1 MVENKTCKLKND
13 CEKVKVANNSAYFIK
28 KFEENNYSQS
38 VIEAVINAIQAHAT
52 NINVGTYSGLHDEQ
66 CLGYEN
72 KLATEG
78 DTICGFKIE
87 DNGDGLTEENCKAI
101 TEWNCDH
108 KENIGCEGVGRANYL
123 KTFNKTTIISFV
135 NSKKKSLNFTATS
148 EYKDI
153 ITTDIKP
160 EDVTKYELTKNEAG
174 TYETKTILTLTGIK
188 NNIKNRD
195 LTYHKDQF
203 FETIYDKVKLFLFLN
218 NDKDITINIDGK
230 TIKTDDVK
238 FEEPLKFTIKKE
250 KETKAFTLWYSI
262 RPSTKTDFETHICY
276 NKFSVGKMTTKPLSL
291 DEDKF
296 KVEKHEIIL
305 VLEGDDIKEGEN
317 VKYKNFI
324 AERLTNN
331 HGLRREENGDL
342 FNGYVSWQDV
352 RKEVEKQL
360 EKLYNNKF
368 PNRSEDIKKE
378 INRNKNKYIWLN
390 DYFDEKNIKPKQAI
404 KKYIE
409 EQIDI
414 LEKQEKD
421 ITENDINKMVNTN
434 LVAYIQ
440 WREKQLL
447 KLEADFNNPKTKE
460 NAIHNWFAPMK
471 KEVEHDDLLNNKMWA
486 LDDKFM
492 LFDKCYSDKQL
503 NQISKDVY
511 NMYKTKFNDELKIN
525 NEEEANIRRP
535 DIALLKMQDGQ
546 ERLVLIEFKRPNA
559 DWFDYGKGLM
569 QLEYY
574 AEYFARK
581 HNILYPFA
589 FLIVNDLESNKDLLS
604 HLQKFYQLI
613 YNSGNF
619 KMYQNG
625 IPLNNPDKTD
635 ASGRMEVIG
644 QVNIQVISSQAMIS
658 DAKTRNQTF
667 INIIKKSKGL
677 L

>member
-1 MVENKTCKLKND
+1 MCCKLKND
-13 CEKVKVANNSAYFIK
+13 VEDVKVSNNSAYFIK

-52 NINVGTYSGLHDEQ
+52 NINVGTYSALYDEQ
-66 CLGYEN
+66 GLGYEN
-72 KLATEG
+72 KLATEC

-123 KTFNKTTIISFV
+123 KTFNSTKIISFV
-135 NSKKKSLNFTATS
+135 ENKKKSLNFTATS

-160 EDVTKYELTKNEAG
+160 EDVEKYELEKDEDEKYKN
-174 TYETKTILTLTGIK
+174 KTILELNGIK
-188 NNIKNRD
+188 KNIKNRD
-195 LTYHKDQF
+195 LTYKKDQLF
-203 FETIYDKVKLFLFLN
+203 KIIYDKVKLFLFLN
-218 NDKDITINIDGK
+218 NDTDIIINIDGK

-238 FEEPLKFTIKKE
+238 FEKPINFTIQKE
-250 KETKAFTLWYSI
+250 QETKAFTLWYSI
-262 RPSTKTDFETHICY
+262 RSSTKTSFETHICY
-276 NKFSVGKMTTKPLSL
+276 NKFSVGKMTTKPLKI
-291 DEDKF
+291 DEDKWRVD
-296 KVEKHEIIL
+296 KTEILL
-305 VLEGDDIKEGEN
+305 VLEGQDIQKGDK

-324 AERLTNN
+324 AERITNN
-331 HGLRREENGDL
+331 HELRTEENGDL
-342 FNGYVSWQDV
+342 FNGYVSWKDV
-352 RKEVEKQL
+352 REEIEKQL
-360 EKLYNNKF
+360 EKLYNAKF
-368 PNRSEDIKKE
+368 PNRLEDIQRE
-378 INRNKNKYIWLN
+378 INENKNKYIWLN
-390 DYFDEKNIKPKQAI
+390 DYFDEKTIKPKQAV
-404 KKYIE
+404 KKYID

-414 LEKQEKD
+414 LEKQETD
-421 ITENDINKMVNTN
+421 ITEDDINKMVNTN

-440 WREKQLL
+440 WREKQLK
-447 KLEADFNNPKTKE
+447 KLETDFNNPKTKE
-460 NAIHNWFAPMK
+460 SAIHNWFAPMN

-511 NMYKTKFNDELKIN
+511 EMYKTKFNEELKID
-525 NEEEANIRRP
+525 NEEDANIRRP

-546 ERLVLIEFKRPNA
+546 ERLVLLEFKRPNA
-559 DWFDYGKGLM
+559 DWFDYVKGLK
-569 QLEYY
+569 QLRYY

-589 FLIVNDLESNKDLLS
+589 FLIVNDLEKNNALLDDLDS
-604 HLQKFYQLI
+604 DKYVII
-613 YNSGNF
+613 YNSDNF
-619 KMYQNG
+619 QIYQNVLDLHSEERSK
-625 IPLNNPDKTD
+625 IDNK
-635 ASGRMEVIG
+635 AIRKG

>member
-1 MVENKTCKLKND
+1 MCCKLKND
-13 CEKVKVANNSAYFIK
+13 VEDVKVSNNSAYFIK
-28 KFEENNYSQS
+28 KFEESNYSQS

-52 NINVGTYSGLHDEQ
+52 NINVGTYSALYDEQ
-66 CLGYEN
+66 GLGYEN
-72 KLATEG
+72 KLATDG
-78 DTICGFKIE
+78 QNICGFKIE
-87 DNGDGLTEENCKAI
+87 DNGDGFIDENCKAI

-123 KTFNKTTIISFV
+123 KTFNSTKIISFV
-135 NSKKKSLNFTATS
+135 DGKKKSLNFTATS

-160 EDVTKYELTKNEAG
+160 EDVEKYELEKDEGEKYKN
-174 TYETKTILTLTGIK
+174 KTILELNGIK
-188 NNIKNRD
+188 KNIKNRD
-195 LTYHKDQF
+195 LTYKKDQLF
-203 FETIYDKVKLFLFLN
+203 KIIYDKVKLFLFLN
-218 NDKDITINIDGK
+218 NDTDITINIDGK

-238 FEEPLKFTIKKE
+238 FEKPINFTIQKE
-250 KETKAFTLWYSI
+250 QETKAFTLWYSI
-262 RPSTKTDFETHICY
+262 RPSTKTSFETHICY
-276 NKFSVGKMTTKPLSL
+276 NKFSVGKMTIKPLSL

-305 VLEGDDIKEGEN
+305 VLEGDDIKEGKN

-324 AERLTNN
+324 AERITNN
-331 HGLRREENGDL
+331 HELRTEENGDL
-342 FNGYVSWQDV
+342 FNGYVSWKDV
-352 RKEVEKQL
+352 REEIEKQL
-360 EKLYNNKF
+360 EKLYNAKF
-368 PNRSEDIKKE
+368 PNRLEDIQRE
-378 INRNKNKYIWLN
+378 INENKNKYIWLN
-390 DYFDEKNIKPKQAI
+390 DYFDEKTIKPKQAV
-404 KKYIE
+404 KKYID

-414 LEKQEKD
+414 LEKQETD
-421 ITENDINKMVNTN
+421 ITEDDINKMVNTN

-440 WREKQLL
+440 WREKQLK
-447 KLEADFNNPKTKE
+447 KLETDFNNPKTKE
-460 NAIHNWFAPMK
+460 SAIHNWFVPMN

-511 NMYKTKFNDELKIN
+511 EMYKTKFNEELKID
-525 NEEEANIRRP
+525 NEEDANIRRP

-546 ERLVLIEFKRPNA
+546 ERLVLLEFKRPNA
-559 DWFDYGKGLM
+559 DWFDYVKGLK
-569 QLEYY
+569 QLRYY

-589 FLIVNDLESNKDLLS
+589 FLIVNDLEKNNALLDDLDS
-604 HLQKFYQLI
+604 DKYVII
-613 YNSGNF
+613 YNSDNF
-619 KMYQNG
+619 QIYQNVLDLHSEERSK
-625 IPLNNPDKTD
+625 IDNK
-635 ASGRMEVIG
+635 AIRKG

>member
-1 MVENKTCKLKND
+1 MSEY
-13 CEKVKVANNSAYFIK
+13 VKNNSSYFIK

-38 VIEAVINAIQAHAT
+38 IVEAIINSIQAKAS
-52 NINVGTYSGLHDEQ
+52 NIYIYIYIDKQQNLFSKQ
-66 CLGYEN
+66 NNKEN
-72 KLATEG
+72 IVE
-78 DTICGFKIE
+78 TIKGFQII
-87 DNGDGLTEENCKAI
+87 DNGEGFTKENEDAFL
-101 TEWNCDH
+101 EWNCDH
-108 KENIGCEGVGRANYL
+108 KSDIGCEGVGRANYL
-123 KTFNKTTIISFV
+123 KTFDKTTIISFV
-135 NSKKKSLNFTATS
+135 DNKKKSLNFTDKLDDDDKFKIEEIKGA
-148 EYKDI
+148 
-153 ITTDIKP
+153 DIK
-160 EDVTKYELTKNEAG
+160 EYNLKKDENGKYEN
-174 TYETKTILTLTGIK
+174 KTILELNGIK

-195 LTYHKDQF
+195 LIYNKEQF
-203 FETIYDKVKLFLFLN
+203 YQTIYDKVALFLFLN
-218 NDKDITINIDGK
+218 NDQNITIDIDGK

-238 FEEPLKFTIKKE
+238 FEEPIKFTIQKE

-262 RPSTKTDFETHICY
+262 KPSTKTSFKTHICC

-296 KVEKHEIIL
+296 KVEKHEIML
-305 VLEGDDIKEGEN
+305 VLEGYDIKEGEN

-324 AERLTNN
+324 AERITNN
-331 HGLRREENGDL
+331 HELRKEENGDL
-342 FNGYVSWQDV
+342 YNGYVSWKDV
-352 RKEVEKQL
+352 REEIEKQL
-360 EKLYNNKF
+360 EKLYNDKF
-368 PNRSEDIKKE
+368 PNRLKDIQQE
-378 INRNKNKYIWLN
+378 INENKNKYIWLN
-390 DYFDEKNIKPKQAI
+390 DYFDEKNIKPKQAA

-409 EQIDI
+409 EQMEI
-414 LEKQEKD
+414 LEKQDKD
-421 ITENDINKMVNTN
+421 ITEDDINKMVNTN

-460 NAIHNWFAPMK
+460 SAIHNWFAPMK

-525 NEEEANIRRP
+525 NAEEANIRRP

-644 QVNIQVISSQAMIS
+644 QVNIQVVSSQAMIS